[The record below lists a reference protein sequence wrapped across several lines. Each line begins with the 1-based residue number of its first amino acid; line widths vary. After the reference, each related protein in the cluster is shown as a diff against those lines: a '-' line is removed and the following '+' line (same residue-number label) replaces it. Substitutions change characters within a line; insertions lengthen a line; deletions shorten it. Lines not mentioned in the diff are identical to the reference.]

1 MLEREGE
8 PNGQRDTT
16 GAKSGENPSNL
27 VAFSYSDYTVGWVCA
42 LPKEQTAATAMLDEI
57 HSDLPKPPEDDNIY
71 TLGVVSKHKV
81 VIACLPKG
89 TYGTN
94 AAARVATAMVR
105 TFPSIKF
112 GLMVG
117 IGGGN
122 PVNDVRLGDVV
133 SFNGILGEEGG
144 GFKRIG
150 SLNNPPS
157 ALRAALGKLESS
169 HEMNGT
175 KIPEYLDDLAQRWPR
190 LVSKYI
196 KSDSHV
202 DPLLLP
208 LNDKK
213 PQSSENSIWL
223 VIFLLLHK
231 AVVGLFYWLS
241 GRGVVGTP
249 EEGATAK
256 GVHGNHSQLQVR
268 EMRVHYGLIASGNSV
283 IKSAEHRDM
292 LNEKFGGKL
301 LCVEMEAAGLMN
313 DFPCLVIRGIC
324 DYADS
329 SKNDVWQEHAAAVAA
344 AFAKEFLSVVPVLEV
359 DAMPTLG
366 KIEHQLEEVSKCV
379 NGLRSA
385 QLCQED
391 QEILNWL
398 TPNDYSL
405 QQNDICR
412 NKRAGT
418 GQWLLNSAKYQYWL
432 ATEKQTLFCPGIP
445 GAGKTVLIS
454 TVIGDLYNRFREK
467 SDVGIAYIYC
477 SFSQAGTK
485 GQRVDQLLSNII
497 KQLSQNWGAL
507 PEVIKK
513 LRKKHEKER
522 SEPSLAELSETLQS
536 IVALYARV
544 FIAID
549 ALDECGGMSWARLL
563 EEMFDLQTKHSIN
576 LITTSRFIPEIIKKF
591 ETFPSLEIR
600 ASNDDIENYL
610 GGCFDGSQM
619 ELEFSSVILSNQ
631 NLREEIKRVITDF
644 ADGMFLLA
652 QLYVRTFEGKMTVKE
667 VKIALKEIQE
677 RQQVSTEVGKLKL
690 LEEAYDKTM
699 ERIKKKTEF
708 SEVAKNALQWI
719 VYSRRPLTVLELQHA
734 LGIEIGKDEMDHEN
748 IPNIEDVVS
757 VCAGLVVVD
766 KERNIIR
773 LVHYTTQEYFK
784 QSKGHGFPDAET
796 YIAKACIGYL
806 SYRSFES
813 GWCQSRDKYRKR
825 LERNPLYDYTARNW
839 GYHMQKSSGLDSR
852 VIEFLEDGAK
862 IQSSA
867 QAMMSTDTSWT
878 NLEYTAFYEPGESLT
893 GLKGL
898 HLAVFFGLENATS
911 EMILRAH
918 NLNLT
923 DGLRRTPLSWAAGN
937 GQTAIGELLVKSGAE
952 VDFSD
957 IDGRTPLFW
966 AAAGGHLSM
975 IELLIRN
982 GANVNATDIFGVTA
996 LHIAARRSYLRVISF
1011 LLDNGADGDMR
1022 DICGGTSLAWAIST
1036 ENNAATRLLLGTCTN
1051 LDSEFDPT
1059 TRRQKEFYYDMP
1071 CSGYDDST
1079 PQDRGIFGKL
1089 DLDNT
1094 ECLLRRAV
1102 VNGDETVV
1110 RILMVKG
1117 SRPDLEYQKG
1127 LTPLSE
1133 AVKRRNQSIF
1143 ELLVVGFKGTWAKID
1158 LKNKFGRSYLSIA
1171 AEDGSEII
1179 VELLLKMGIN
1189 VESKDETGLTPLCRA
1204 AKEGHGKIVRVLLTQ
1219 PGIEPDVVVRGS
1231 GSRFQ
1236 SRGDKEGVD
1245 HRGRTPLS
1253 YAAEGGYADVVK
1265 LLLETGRV
1273 DPDPVRPRAGRT
1285 PLSYAA
1291 AGGHLAV
1298 VELLLGTGRVDPD
1311 SMYMAS
1317 GASRIRAPLSYGSE
1331 YLYNPIPSITDRTP
1345 LSYAAEHG
1353 HVDVVEFLLGREG
1366 VDPDFA
1372 ALSTGQTPLSYA
1384 AENGHI
1390 GVVDL
1395 LLATGRV
1402 NPDSRAT
1409 SFHFAGRTPLSFAS
1423 EKGYEAV
1430 VQCLLSRNADPY
1442 SRSKPYINTYR
1453 YWDPELVNGGRTPI
1467 SYATTPGNEIILKL
1481 LLEKAKAEASLE
1493 VDSGRGS
1500 LYSADGQKATAAV
1513 IGPSRLAR
1521 GANRGKG
1528 FSDDERGSRAGDL
1541 WEDEVYFRLEQCVKL
1556 DSELRGFTRAYEGR
1570 EMRQVLE
1577 RLVDTDLGDG
1587 IKQALLY
1594 CACRWGHEGI
1604 VEKLLDGGL
1613 GANFEIR
1620 LGRVESYRFT
1630 AGLFSDVEPS
1640 SWRGPPSYWRTPL
1653 LYAAE
1658 GGYEH
1663 IVGRLLKA
1671 GAEANVEDNDGL
1683 TPLSYAVKGGHEAVV
1698 RLLLDVHKTSG
1709 SLYDLKGK
1717 TPLTYAAKRGNV
1729 VIMKLLLERGF
1740 DPDPGDPEFDDKT
1753 PLASA
1758 VKNGHG
1764 EVVKLLL
1771 EDSRV
1776 NRNKVSGREKRT
1788 PLSYAAEKGYTK
1800 ILEMLLDSDTID
1812 PESRSKRR
1820 SALFWAVDNGHEK
1833 IVKALL
1839 ASGADYST
1847 TSPHRLFEDTTVLSL
1862 AALNGD
1868 VPVVKL
1874 LLENGAD
1881 PNIQSKNGDTALSIA
1896 VDWGSEEQYTLVKL
1910 LLDSGADPNSVSGSR
1925 TVLALAALQGTE
1937 PTINLLLD
1945 RGADPNYASCGKTAL
1960 ASAASR
1966 FNGAEAVVKLLLDR
1980 GADPNSVSKD
1990 GRAALVSAVSTAYEA
2005 ELVIKLLLDR
2015 GADPNYVSED
2025 GTTALELAVTTGAE
2039 SVVKLLLDGGANPNS
2054 ISSDGSTV
2062 LALAGSRG
2070 FDSIVGLLLDRNAD
2084 PETKSRDGS
2093 TALSRAI
2100 QFRHK
2105 STANLLRAAMQLD
2118 LESEDSDTESDTESD
2133 MESEVDRDT
2142 ESDSGGPEISGSNVE
2157 VEWLDIFDI

>member
-1 MLEREGE
+1 
-8 PNGQRDTT
+8 
-16 GAKSGENPSNL
+16 
-27 VAFSYSDYTVGWVCA
+27 
-42 LPKEQTAATAMLDEI
+42 MLDEI
-57 HSDLPKPPEDDNIY
+57 HSDLPKPPDDDNVY
-71 TLGVVSKHKV
+71 TLGVVNKHKV
-81 VIACLPKG
+81 AIACLPKG
-89 TYGTN
+89 TYGNN

-122 PVNDVRLGDVV
+122 PVDDVRLGDVV
-133 SFNGILGEEGG
+133 VSTPTGEYPGVIQWDFGKVEEGG

-157 ALRAALGKLESS
+157 ALRTALGKLESF
-169 HEMNGT
+169 HEMYGT
-175 KIPEYLDDLAQRWPR
+175 KIPEYLDHLAKRWPR

-213 PQSSENSIWL
+213 PESSDNSIWP

-231 AVVGLFYWLS
+231 AVVSLFYRLS
-241 GRGVVGTP
+241 GRGVVGAP

-256 GVHGNHSQLQVR
+256 GVHGDHSQLQVR
-268 EMRVHYGLIASGNSV
+268 DMRVHYGLIASGNSV

-292 LNEKFGGKL
+292 LNEQFGGKL
-301 LCVEMEAAGLMN
+301 LC
-313 DFPCLVIRGIC
+313 
-324 DYADS
+324 
-329 SKNDVWQEHAAAVAA
+329 
-344 AFAKEFLSVVPVLEV
+344 VLEV
-359 DAMPTLG
+359 DAMPTLR
-366 KIEHQLEEVSKCV
+366 KIEHQLEEVSKCIK
-379 NGLRSA
+379 GLRSA

-391 QEILNWL
+391 QAILNWL

-418 GQWLLNSAKYQYWL
+418 GKWLLNSSEYQYWL

-445 GAGKTVLIS
+445 GAGKTALTSTIIS
-454 TVIGDLYNRFREK
+454 DLYSRFREK
-467 SDVGIAYIYC
+467 SD
-477 SFSQAGTK
+477 
-485 GQRVDQLLSNII
+485 
-497 KQLSQNWGAL
+497 NWGAL
-507 PEVIKK
+507 PEVIKE
-513 LRKKHEKER
+513 LRKTHEKER
-522 SEPSLAELSETLQS
+522 SEP
-536 IVALYARV
+536 
-544 FIAID
+544 
-549 ALDECGGMSWARLL
+549 C
-563 EEMFDLQTKHSIN
+563 IN
-576 LITTSRFIPEIIKKF
+576 LITTSRFIPDIVKKF
-591 ETFPSLEIR
+591 EDFPSLEIR
-600 ASNDDIENYL
+600 ASNEDIENYL
-610 GGCFDGSQM
+610 GGCFDGSQT
-619 ELEFSSVILSNQ
+619 ELEFSSEILGNQ
-631 NLREEIKRVITDF
+631 NIREEIKRVITDF
-644 ADGMFLLA
+644 AGGIFLLA
-652 QLYVRTFEGKMTVKE
+652 QLYVRTFEGKVTVKH
-667 VKIALKEIQE
+667 VKIALKEIRE

-699 ERIKKKTEF
+699 ERIEKKTEF
-708 SEVAKNALQWI
+708 SQVAKNALQWI
-719 VYSRRPLTVLELQHA
+719 VSKAVGSFGASAR
-734 LGIEIGKDEMDHEN
+734 IGDR
-748 IPNIEDVVS
+748 I
-757 VCAGLVVVD
+757 D
-766 KERNIIR
+766 KERDIVR
-773 LVHYTTQEYFK
+773 LVYYTPQECFK

-813 GWCQSRDKYRKR
+813 GWCQSSNEFRKR
-825 LERNPLYDYTARNW
+825 LDRNLLYDYTARNW
-839 GYHMQKSSGLDSR
+839 GYHTQKSSGLDSR

-867 QAMMSTDTSWT
+867 QAMMSTDTGWT
-878 NLEYTAFYEPGESLT
+878 INLGYTAFYEPGESLT
-893 GLKGL
+893 DLKGL
-898 HLAVFFGLENATS
+898 YLAVFFGLENATS
-911 EMILRAH
+911 EMILRAR

-937 GQTAIGELLVKSGAE
+937 GRTAIGELLFKSGAE

-996 LHIAARRSYLRVISF
+996 LHIAARRSYLRAISF

-1022 DICGGTSLAWAIST
+1022 DICGGTSLTWAISN
-1036 ENNAATRLLLGTCTN
+1036 ENNAAARLLLETCTN
-1051 LDSEFDPT
+1051 LDCIIPFGPRRALTRLGEELPGYGVYRNLQPSRSGSIPKGFQVRVRSRAESFLDEFDFT

-1089 DLDNT
+1089 DSDNT

-1110 RILMVKG
+1110 RILIVKG

-1143 ELLVVGFKGTWAKID
+1143 ELLVAGFKGMWAKID
-1158 LKNKFGRSYLSIA
+1158 LKNKFGRSYLSMA
-1171 AEDGSEII
+1171 AENGHEII
-1179 VELLLKMGIN
+1179 VELLLKMGSN
-1189 VESKDETGLTPLCRA
+1189 VESKDETGLTPLCWA
-1204 AKEGHGKIVRVLLTQ
+1204 AKEGHGKIS
-1219 PGIEPDVVVRGS
+1219 EED
-1231 GSRFQ
+1231 
-1236 SRGDKEGVD
+1236 DN
-1245 HRGRTPLS
+1245 RGRTPLS

-1317 GASRIRAPLSYGSE
+1317 GASRIRTPLPYGSE

-1345 LSYAAEHG
+1345 LSHAAEHG
-1353 HVDVVEFLLGREG
+1353 HVDVVELLLGREG
-1366 VDPDFA
+1366 VDPDSV

-1384 AENGHI
+1384 ADNGHI

-1409 SFHFAGRTPLSFAS
+1409 NFHFAGRTPLSFAS
-1423 EKGYEAV
+1423 EKGYEAI

-1453 YWDPELVNGGRTPI
+1453 YWDPELVNGGRIPI
-1467 SYATTPGNEIILKL
+1467 SYATTPRNEIILKL
-1481 LLEKAKAEASLE
+1481 LLEKAKAETSLE
-1493 VDSGRGS
+1493 IDSGRGPS
-1500 LYSADGQKATAAV
+1500 YSADGQKVTAVV
-1513 IGPSRLAR
+1513 IGPSRLAG
-1521 GANRGKG
+1521 GANKGKE
-1528 FSDDERGSRAGDL
+1528 FSDDERGSRTGDL
-1541 WEDEVYFRLEQCVKL
+1541 WEGEVYFRVEQYVKL

-1587 IKQALLY
+1587 IKQTLLY

-1620 LGRVESYRFT
+1620 LGRVESYKFT

-1671 GAEANVEDNDGL
+1671 GTEANLEDNDGL
-1683 TPLSYAVKGGHEAVV
+1683 TPLSYAVKEGYEAVV
-1698 RLLLDVHKTSG
+1698 RLLLDVHKSSG

-1729 VIMKLLLERGF
+1729 AIMKLLLEREF
-1740 DPDPGDPEFDDKT
+1740 DPDSGDPEFDDKT

-1771 EDSRV
+1771 GDSRV
-1776 NRNKVSGREKRT
+1776 NRNKVSGPEKRT

-1800 ILEMLLDSDTID
+1800 TLEMLLDSDTID

-1847 TSPHRLFEDTTVLSL
+1847 TSTTDSL
-1862 AALNGD
+1862 RIL
-1868 VPVVKL
+1868 
-1874 LLENGAD
+1874 
-1881 PNIQSKNGDTALSIA
+1881 
-1896 VDWGSEEQYTLVKL
+1896 
-1910 LLDSGADPNSVSGSR
+1910 
-1925 TVLALAALQGTE
+1925 
-1937 PTINLLLD
+1937 
-1945 RGADPNYASCGKTAL
+1945 RGFDPNYASCGKTAL

-2005 ELVIKLLLDR
+2005 EPVIKLLLDR

-2025 GTTALELAVTTGAE
+2025 GTTALELAVTTRAE

-2054 ISSDGSTV
+2054 VSSDGITV

-2070 FDSIVGLLLDRNAD
+2070 FDSIVGLLLYRNAD
-2084 PETKSRDGS
+2084 PEAKSRDGS

-2105 STANLLRAAMQLD
+2105 STANLL
-2118 LESEDSDTESDTESD
+2118 
-2133 MESEVDRDT
+2133 
-2142 ESDSGGPEISGSNVE
+2142 
-2157 VEWLDIFDI
+2157 